1 MAKLINTYD
10 IKEVADRFI
19 DSNHPYNERLYDE
32 ILRLLKLQSEAIISL
47 ARSSNDI
54 NSPTFA
60 DDIRRE
66 LEY

>member
-10 IKEVADRFI
+10 IKEAADRFI